1 MSVDLVLLSVSLFTW
16 GIGEGMFIYFQ
27 PIYLQQLGANTMTI
41 ASVFSLFGLAMM
53 VAHIPAGY
61 LADRIG
67 RKPLLVA
74 AWTAGVLATG
84 VMALARALPVF
95 IVGMLLYG
103 FTAFVSSPL
112 NSYITAARG
121 KLSPGACHDPGL
133 GRLQPGGGARP
144 DHRRLDRGTS
154 AACAAFT
161 WSPPAS
167 SFVSTVMLFFL
178 RTQPREIHDP
188 AAPPE
193 KLWKNTRFVSFL
205 GIIFLAMFVMYL
217 PQPLAPRFLQNE
229 RGLSLESI
237 GLLGSVGSLG
247 NTLLA
252 LVLGQFA
259 ARTGFLLA
267 QVSVAA
273 FSLLLWKG
281 TGLGWYA
288 LGYFLLGGYRSV
300 RSLIYAQIRPLIHPA
315 QMGLAYGVAETFN
328 SLAVILAPLLA
339 GVSVYPRTGTG
350 LSGQPGAVGCDADGV
365 GNFHAAREG
374 QPRNS
379 QPSSCRRRD
388 KNA

>member
-1 MSVDLVLLSVSLFTW
+1 MSTDLILLSVSLLSW

-53 VAHIPAGY
+53 AAHIPAGH

-74 AWTAGVLATG
+74 AWVAGVLAAW
-84 VMALARALPVF
+84 VMALAQNLPVF

-103 FTAFVSSPL
+103 FTAFVSSPM

-121 KLSPGACHDPGL
+121 KLSLVRSMTLA
-133 GRLQPGGGARP
+133 
-144 DHRRLDRGTS
+144 S
-154 AACAAFT
+154 AAYSLGAVLGPISGGWIGERLGLRTVYLVSACIFI
-161 WSPPAS
+161 
-167 SFVSTVMLFFL
+167 VSTVILFFVGS
-178 RTQPREIHDP
+178 QPLEIHDP

-193 KLWKNTRFVSFL
+193 KLWKNPRFVSFL

-217 PQPLAPRFLQNE
+217 PQPLTPRFLQDV
-229 RGLSLESI
+229 RGLSLERI
-237 GLLGSVGSLG
+237 GLLGSIGSLG

-252 LVLGQFA
+252 LLFGQLA

-267 QVSVAA
+267 QVTVAA

-288 LGYFLLGGYRSV
+288 LGYFLLGGFRSA
-300 RSLIYAQIRPLIHPA
+300 RSLIYAQIRPMIHSA
-315 QMGLAYGVAETFN
+315 QMGLAYGVAETFS
-328 SLAVILAPLLA
+328 SLAIMLAPLLA
-339 GVSVYPRTGTG
+339 GVLYIQEPVRVYPISIGLIVGTLVLTGIFT
-350 LSGQPGAVGCDADGV
+350 P
-365 GNFHAAREG
+365 REKTKDDIAFV
-374 QPRNS
+374 PL
-379 QPSSCRRRD
+379 PPEH
-388 KNA
+388 